1 MSWRT
6 SVELIADRESNDCK
20 HPANGWTK
28 LLFGIWAGTPHV
40 PIMNSGSDR
49 TWRHKSRGPVLIYL
63 FNHRSGIPA
72 QYGIHDGKY
81 AINIPEFR
89 TIYRLEFSNKTSGL
103 ELRCVTNV
111 LIIPSPPPS
120 SPPHPRH
127 HGNAAS
133 LPNCGA
139 VHQIRISI
147 EMKAD
152 ETHLSD
158 GNESL
163 VNVAGD

>member
-120 SPPHPRH
+120 SPPTPAIMATLRRCQIVAPFIKFESQSKWKRMKHIYQM
-127 HGNAAS
+127 AMS
-133 LPNCGA
+133 LWL
-139 VHQIRISI
+139 
-147 EMKAD
+147 
-152 ETHLSD
+152 T
-158 GNESL
+158 
-163 VNVAGD
+163 

>member
-120 SPPHPRH
+120 SPPPPLPSWQRWV
-127 HGNAAS
+127 AAKLWRRS
-133 LPNCGA
+133 SNSNLN
-139 VHQIRISI
+139 R
-147 EMKAD
+147 
-152 ETHLSD
+152 
-158 GNESL
+158 NESGWNTFIRWQW
-163 VNVAGD
+163 VFG